1 MPRPRFSL
9 SSFFLV
15 LLLGLLVLAAREP
28 MAAEPTGG
36 GPRVALV
43 VGNGAYRAA
52 PLVNPAGDARAVAE
66 RLRQAGFRVTLAVD
80 IGRRELQDAIRGFG
94 DALLRDRRTVGVFYY
109 AGHGVQLNWRNFM
122 LPVDV
127 RIRHHADIAGQG
139 VDLGLLLE
147 ALGRARNALN
157 LVILDAC
164 RNNPFGSDFRIDDRG
179 LSQID
184 APPGT
189 LLAYATAP
197 GNTADDGEGEH
208 GLYTGRLLHEMAV
221 AGAPVEDVFKRV
233 RLAVRRASQ
242 GAQIPWESTSLEGD
256 FSFLGDARRDPT
268 REQKEFEAD
277 LAAWS
282 SLREA
287 TTSEPL
293 ETFIRQRPSGK
304 FAELAQHR
312 LDLVLRRNGE
322 KPVQASASPALARET
337 CTPGAG
343 GGSSTLPYG
352 AATVSFRPGE
362 RYRYR
367 RIDLLTQ
374 NETRRFDDTV
384 LRIAGDEVLFNDGSK
399 VTDLFGNSVRAPD
412 GTRWTPYQFFINA
425 YALGKRWSAQ
435 FIVSQPDGAQV
446 AIRFD
451 LRVAARERI
460 TLPAGT
466 FDAYR
471 IEARGLNLAGG
482 AELERRAWLAPER
495 MRGFLATESLVR
507 KDGVV
512 LSGERVELTEYSAG
526 AATALPDA
534 ASPLPAGKKDEG
546 FSPFPT
552 Y

>member
-1 MPRPRFSL
+1 MSCHRFSRFALCLIL
-9 SSFFLV
+9 S
-15 LLLGLLVLAAREP
+15 LLVVPARAL
-28 MAAEPTGG
+28 MAAEPAAG

-43 VGNGAYRAA
+43 VGNGAYRSA

-66 RLRQAGFRVTLAVD
+66 RLRQAGFGVTLVLD
-80 IGRRELQDAIRGFG
+80 VGRRDMHEAIRKFG
-94 DALLRDRRTVGVFYY
+94 DALLRDSRTVGVFYY

-127 RIRHHADIAGQG
+127 RIRNQADIAGQG

-147 ALGRARNALN
+147 VLGRARNALN

-164 RNNPFGSDFRIDDRG
+164 RNNPLGSDFRVDDRG
-179 LSQID
+179 LSQLD

-208 GLYTGRLLHEMAV
+208 GLYTGRLLQEMAV
-221 AGAPVEDVFKRV
+221 PGAAVEDVFKRV

-256 FSFLGDARRDPT
+256 FSFLGETRRELN

-282 SLREA
+282 KLREA
-287 TTSEPL
+287 TTPEPL
-293 ETFIRQRPSGK
+293 EAFIRQRPSGK

-312 LDLVLRRNGE
+312 LDFVLRRKGE
-322 KPVQASASPALARET
+322 KPVQASVSPALAREA
-337 CTPGAG
+337 CVPGVVSGSSAASYPGAA
-343 GGSSTLPYG
+343 LP
-352 AATVSFRPGE
+352 FRPGE

-367 RIDLLTQ
+367 SLDLLTQ
-374 NETRRFDDTV
+374 QETQQIDDTV
-384 LRIAGDEVLFNDGSK
+384 LRIAGDEVFFNDGSK
-399 VTDLFGNSVRAPD
+399 VTDLFGNSVQAPD
-412 GTRWTPYQFFINA
+412 GTRWTPYQFFIND

-435 FIVSQPDGAQV
+435 FIVTQPDGSKV
-446 AIRFD
+446 NVRFD

-482 AELERRAWLAPER
+482 AELERRAWVAPER
-495 MRGFLATESLVR
+495 MRGVLALESLVR
-507 KDGVV
+507 KGGTVV
-512 LSGERVELTEYSAG
+512 GGERTELVEYRAGAGG
-526 AATALPDA
+526 AATGGALPGAD
-534 ASPLPAGKKDEG
+534 GRKDEAG
-546 FSPFPT
+546 WRPASA